1 MKYSRSVRTRPQ
13 GGPTSRLCSNDAPS
27 RARSN
32 RIRAVLDSA
41 RAVMVALGT
50 PKSLAVEIILRSGD
64 LAALTQLSWSPL
76 DYTEDMWQKAKSD
89 LQAVSLL
96 KKATYIDIG
105 VDTQLAALDKWVEAE
120 RGCARANDSLTRLWY
135 SPEANHL
142 KSTLLKAKNFIEGL
156 LGKAPKFSELDWRH
170 GPGASALCTG
180 WFSPPK
186 KVRHTNVLFA

>member
-13 GGPTSRLCSNDAPS
+13 GGPASHLCSNDAPS

-96 KKATYIDIG
+96 KKATYIDPL
-105 VDTQLAALDKWVEAE
+105 V
-120 RGCARANDSLTRLWY
+120 
-135 SPEANHL
+135 
-142 KSTLLKAKNFIEGL
+142 
-156 LGKAPKFSELDWRH
+156 
-170 GPGASALCTG
+170 
-180 WFSPPK
+180 
-186 KVRHTNVLFA
+186 